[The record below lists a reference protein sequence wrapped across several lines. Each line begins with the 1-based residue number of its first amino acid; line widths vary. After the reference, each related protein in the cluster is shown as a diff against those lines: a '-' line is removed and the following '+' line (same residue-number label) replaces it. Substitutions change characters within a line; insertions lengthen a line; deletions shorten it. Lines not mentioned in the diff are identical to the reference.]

1 MSSRWGRTLKHPA
14 TWIVICTTCVAGF
27 EGLYTHPYRDVVG
40 VRTVCYGET
49 AADHIDLNR
58 TYTPD
63 ECKDLLST
71 SLPKYDAQVKA
82 CLSPKV
88 YDALPPY
95 RHAALVS
102 FTYNVGGGAFCHSS
116 VARNLNAGNVTA
128 ACNALLLYNRG
139 GGRVIKGLDNRRH
152 VERTMCLRSD

>member
-1 MSSRWGRTLKHPA
+1 MSSRWGAIVKHPA
-14 TWIVICTTCVAGF
+14 TWIVVCTTCVAGY

-40 VRTVCYGET
+40 VETVCYGET
-49 AADHIDLNR
+49 AADHVEFR
-58 TYTPD
+58 TYTPA
-63 ECKDLLST
+63 ECKDLLAA
-71 SLPKYDAQVKA
+71 SLPKYDAMVKK
-82 CLSPKV
+82 CLTKEA

-95 RHAALVS
+95 RHAAIVS

-116 VARNLNAGNVTA
+116 VARDLNAGKVNA

-152 VERTMCLRSD
+152 SERTMCLRND